1 MTLRLMGLIA
11 FAAVVLDQIIKWL
24 VETHLEFQVLADVLP
39 FLGLYRTWNQ
49 GIAFSMFWGMNDLV
63 LIVLTLAIIVFVVW
77 LAWQSPPSNW
87 LARLG
92 FALII
97 GGAFG
102 NLIDRAVYGHVVDYI
117 LFHTP
122 VWSFAVFNL
131 ADAFISVGAAGVI
144 LAEFL
149 DWRKSRQVS
158 QKPD

>member
-1 MTLRLMGLIA
+1 MKFRTMGLL
-11 FAAVVLDQIIKWL
+11 AALFIVADQIIKYW
-24 VETHLEFQVLADVLP
+24 VETKLEFQSLADILP

-49 GIAFSMFWGMNDLV
+49 GVAFSMLWGLDDRA
-63 LIVLTLAIIVFVVW
+63 LIALTLAIIAFVIW
-77 LAWQSPPSNW
+77 LASQTPQVNW

-92 FALII
+92 FTMII
-97 GGAFG
+97 GGAIG
-102 NLIDRAVYGHVVDYI
+102 NLIDRAIYGHVVDYV

-131 ADAFISVGAAGVI
+131 ADAFISVGAAAVI

-149 DWRKSRQVS
+149 DWRKSRQIK